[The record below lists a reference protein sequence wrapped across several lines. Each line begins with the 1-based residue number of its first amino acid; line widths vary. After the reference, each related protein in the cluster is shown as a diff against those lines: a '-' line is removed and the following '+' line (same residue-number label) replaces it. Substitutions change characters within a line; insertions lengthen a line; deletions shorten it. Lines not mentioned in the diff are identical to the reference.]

1 MRTYTERTKALSL
14 SFFIRLFDIE
24 AEIATIYTMIYLQYL
39 LQIVA
44 GLGIFNV
51 WLLRFSQGTEYRGG
65 KASSMNEE
73 FVSYGLPPVAVYIV
87 GFLKIVSAIGL
98 IAGIFLPTLVAPSA
112 ILLAALMIGALGMHL
127 KIKDPFKKSIP
138 ALTMLTLCV
147 AILLLAS

>member
-24 AEIATIYTMIYLQYL
+24 AEIATIYKMIYLQYL

-44 GLGIFNV
+44 GLGILNV
-51 WLLRFSQGTEYRGG
+51 WLLRFNQGTDYRGG
-65 KASSMNEE
+65 KASSMSEE
-73 FVSYGLPPVAVYIV
+73 FLSYGLPLVAVYIV

-98 IAGIFLPTLVAPSA
+98 ITGIFLPILVAPSA

-127 KIKDPFKKSIP
+127 KIKDPIKKSIP

-147 AILLLAS
+147 AILLLAY